1 VENAADVAGA
11 SAQPLG
17 GFCDRHADVL
27 EPEDGSGERAM
38 LVYRSWLL
46 SHGVL
51 SFWWI
56 SEWWPRSWFVIE
68 LRGCC
73 VVHQIYRAIR
83 GHGDQL

>member
-17 GFCDRHADVL
+17 GFCDRHAGVL
-27 EPEDGSGERAM
+27 EPQDGSGERAM

-46 SHGVL
+46 S
-51 SFWWI
+51 FWWI
-56 SEWWPRSWFVIE
+56 SEWWPRSWLVIE
-68 LRGCC
+68 LSGCC
-73 VVHQIYRAIR
+73 VVHQIYRAMS

>member
-1 VENAADVAGA
+1 
-11 SAQPLG
+11 
-17 GFCDRHADVL
+17 
-27 EPEDGSGERAM
+27 
-38 LVYRSWLL
+38 
-46 SHGVL
+46 VL